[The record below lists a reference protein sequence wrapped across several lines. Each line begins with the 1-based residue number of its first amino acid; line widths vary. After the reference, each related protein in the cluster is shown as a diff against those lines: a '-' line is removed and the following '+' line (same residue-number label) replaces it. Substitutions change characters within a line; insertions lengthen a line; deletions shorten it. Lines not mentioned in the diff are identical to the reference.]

1 MNDSNRPSVRFPEGN
16 HGNRNQI
23 KTKNVLINFDK
34 DILKP
39 YIP

>member
-16 HGNRNQI
+16 HGNGNPFFF
-23 KTKNVLINFDK
+23 KNVSIDFDK

-39 YIP
+39 YI